1 MSLESIEVLF
11 ILFSTV
17 TVLLFK
23 TYSMDHLLVL
33 FFEL

>member
-1 MSLESIEVLF
+1 MSLESIEVLL

-23 TYSMDHLLVL
+23 TCSTDHLLVL